1 MFSNLKKTCSAIWRK
16 CVRRF
21 GDNVFGDLEKT
32 CSAIWRKC
40 VRRFGETRS
49 AKTLEIWR
57 NVVGTIMVIS
67 FWSSSWSGVE
77 LGDRKWRF
85 KP

>member
-1 MFSNLKKTCSAIWRK
+1 M
-16 CVRRF
+16 
-21 GDNVFGDLEKT
+21 FGDLEKT

-40 VRRFGETRS
+40 VRRFGENVFGDLEKMCS

-57 NVVGTIMVIS
+57 NMVDAVMVIS